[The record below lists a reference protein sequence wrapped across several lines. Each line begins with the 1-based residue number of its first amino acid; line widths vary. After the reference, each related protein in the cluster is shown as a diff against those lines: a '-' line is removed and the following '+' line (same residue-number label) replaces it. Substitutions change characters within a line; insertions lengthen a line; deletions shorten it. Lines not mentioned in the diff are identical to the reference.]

1 MTVDIHAHAYAY
13 VVGALTDDETAEFE
27 RHLIECDECVAE
39 VLDARAV
46 ASALSTV
53 VATDPPAGLRS
64 RVLAEIATTPQ
75 DEIPSAATEERPLVA
90 VSSPSRAPEV
100 GRPGAP
106 EDANVVPIRSSWRSR
121 GTSLLAAAAVIAAVG
136 FGGWAIQ
143 SSQDARE
150 SREAAEVA
158 ASQSAALQNL
168 LSSDDVRTVSGR
180 FATSDDTGT
189 VVMSQ
194 QRGQAMLVTS
204 GLPELSDD
212 QVYEAWTING
222 TPESAGT
229 FTADGAE
236 AMLELPEATFGADS
250 VAVTVEPDGGSPE
263 PGPTGEP
270 IFAVTM
276 PQS

>member
-1 MTVDIHAHAYAY
+1 MTVDIHTHAHAY
-13 VVGALTDDETAEFE
+13 VVGALTDEETAEFE

-75 DEIPSAATEERPLVA
+75 DESPSATTEDRPLVA
-90 VSSPSRAPEV
+90 VGSPTPAPQA
-100 GRPGAP
+100 GQPGAP
-106 EDANVVPIRSSWRSR
+106 EGSNVVPIRPSWRSR

-143 SSQDARE
+143 SSQDARA

-168 LSSDDVRTVSGR
+168 LSADDVRTVSGR
-180 FATSDDTGT
+180 FAKTDHTGT

-194 QRGQAMLVTS
+194 ERGQAMLVTS
-204 GLPELSDD
+204 GLPDLPDD
-212 QVYEAWTING
+212 KVYEAWTIDG
-222 TPESAGT
+222 DPEPAGT
-229 FTADGAE
+229 FTSDGDA
-236 AMLELPEATFGADS
+236 AMVELPDATFGADS

-263 PGPTGEP
+263 PTSDA
-270 IFAVTM
+270 IFTVSM